1 MARYFLDFYQPP
13 RVMAEMAQEALC
25 ALARGCPSVKTC
37 GMEGGGRGSTPR
49 HTPCRFQRQQG
60 TLEGLDVPHSGKLPT
75 GPESRQCPKRVTV
88 LLKYLTRSLTG
99 VTAIAADTSGPGT
112 AT

>member
-1 MARYFLDFYQPP
+1 MVAGQDTDGKVFSRFLSAPP

-37 GMEGGGRGSTPR
+37 GMEGGGRGSTAR

-60 TLEGLDVPHSGKLPT
+60 TLEGLDVPRSGKLPT
-75 GPESRQCPKRVTV
+75 GPESRQCPKSV
-88 LLKYLTRSLTG
+88 KFC
-99 VTAIAADTSGPGT
+99 
-112 AT
+112 